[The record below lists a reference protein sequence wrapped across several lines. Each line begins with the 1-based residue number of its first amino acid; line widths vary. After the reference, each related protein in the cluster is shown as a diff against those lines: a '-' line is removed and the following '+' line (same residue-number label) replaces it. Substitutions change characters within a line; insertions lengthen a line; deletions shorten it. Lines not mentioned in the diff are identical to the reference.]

1 MDKTIKI
8 VAVLCIIVIIGCT
21 AFFLGTSGQSPVKT
35 IPVLGATGSSGNVT
49 VYFFYGE
56 ECPHCHNVMPF
67 LQNLSAKY
75 PDVDFKWLE
84 VWHNQTNAAFFNSLN
99 TEFGQK
105 GVAVPEI
112 ITGNVVLIGERDIPA
127 KLENAILD
135 QLKKKQ

>member
-1 MDKTIKI
+1 MCI
-8 VAVLCIIVIIGCT
+8 VVVIGCA
-21 AFFLGTSGQSPVKT
+21 AFFLGTSAQAPVQNIVSVPT
-35 IPVLGATGSSGNVT
+35 ITDSSDNVT

-75 PDVDFKWLE
+75 PDVDFKWME
-84 VWHNQTNAAFFNSLN
+84 TWHNQTNAAFFNSIN
-99 TEFGQK
+99 SEFGIK
-105 GVAVPEI
+105 SAAVPEI
-112 ITGNVVLIGERDIPA
+112 ITGNVALIGERDIPA